1 MVQRRSAR
9 FVTNRY
15 RNRSSVTDMLEQ
27 LKWTPFEDRRKNA
40 CYKRSDTRR
49 STLQQVTNSYHLTGS
64 QEIRAQ
70 NSFQIPQCNT
80 TTRKESFYPRTIR
93 DWNTLLSS
101 VTSVGSLESFKR
113 LLTNKKINSSLF
125 LNHHF

>member
-15 RNRSSVTDMLEQ
+15 RNRSSLTNMLEQ

-40 CYKRSDTRR
+40 CYKRSETRR
-49 STLQQVTNSYHLTGS
+49 STLQQVTLIPPDRISRNTGT
-64 QEIRAQ
+64 

-101 VTSVGSLESFKR
+101 VTSVGSLDSFKR
-113 LLTNKKINSSLF
+113 LLTNK
-125 LNHHF
+125 